1 MTDISIKAPAK
12 INLFLKVLEKRAD
25 GYHNIY
31 SWFQAVNLFDR
42 LDFSKTETPGLK
54 LTVEGS
60 EQLPTDDSNLIIKAA
75 RGLFDNLSL
84 PGGLEIKLDKNI
96 PVAAGLGGGSADA
109 AATIYA
115 INRLF
120 DLHLSNRVMMDIGLT
135 VGSDVAFFFSNG
147 SAEVTGRGDIIKEL
161 SLPQNYWIVLITP
174 SLAIST
180 ADSYRRLKMD
190 LTISKGDV
198 KLSNCI
204 NFKELVRNIG
214 DIGNDFEKVHFE
226 SYPVLG
232 QIAALL
238 SAAGADLIRMSGS
251 GPTVFGLFENIPDIE
266 VLQQASR
273 GDWQV
278 LISRPITLP
287 AWD

>member
-12 INLFLKVLEKRAD
+12 INLFLKVLEKRPD
-25 GYHNIY
+25 GYHNIF

-42 LDFSKTETPGLK
+42 LDFIKTETPGLK

-60 EQLPTDDSNLIIKAA
+60 DKVPSDDSNLIIKTA
-75 RGLFDNLSL
+75 RGLFETLAL
-84 PGGLEIKLDKNI
+84 PGGLKIKLDKNI

-115 INRLF
+115 INRLY
-120 DLHLSNRVMMDIGLT
+120 DLHLSERVMMEIGLS
-135 VGSDVAFFFSNG
+135 VGSDVAFFFSRG
-147 SAEVTGRGDIIKEL
+147 SAEVTGRGEIIKGL
-161 SLPQNYWIVLITP
+161 SLPVDYWVVLITP
-174 SLAIST
+174 PLAIST
-180 ADSYRRLKMD
+180 ADSYRHLKMD

-251 GPTVFGLFENIPDIE
+251 GPTIFGLFENIPDIE

-278 LISRPITLP
+278 SISRPITLP
-287 AWD
+287 AWE